1 MNSTQIIVFI
11 VKNVSDKKL
20 NMLFFIGD
28 FDVGY
33 LFHGR
38 NQTLLPKQGDGGDG
52 DRSQGTAEDVFGR
65 SAGADEDDALA
76 ELYGDEQNEVQDEE
90 EGENLFGDD
99 MERDYRPQPELDVYS
114 QSGMD
119 DASELAELS
128 EGARRAAE
136 REMDERDN
144 LMDEDALLYER
155 EDEDIG
161 RRARIRRR
169 RDESE
174 GGQMEVAGGEEEEE
188 EIPIDI
194 LENLRGRS
202 TRQHWAGCSSFKSFI
217 RGFKD
222 PKSKKLKYLEAVN
235 SMVAENRESLE
246 VDYDDLASESGEQNI
261 CYFLPEAPLQ
271 VLGYMDRAVT
281 EVTLSIFPFF
291 PRIAPEVKVR
301 IRGLPI
307 DEDIRM
313 LRQLHLNMLVR
324 TSGVVTITTGMH
336 A

>member
-1 MNSTQIIVFI
+1 M
-11 VKNVSDKKL
+11 
-20 NMLFFIGD
+20 
-28 FDVGY
+28 
-33 LFHGR
+33 
-38 NQTLLPKQGDGGDG
+38 
-52 DRSQGTAEDVFGR
+52 
-65 SAGADEDDALA
+65 
-76 ELYGDEQNEVQDEE
+76 
-90 EGENLFGDD
+90 
-99 MERDYRPQPELDVYS
+99 
-114 QSGMD
+114 
-119 DASELAELS
+119 S

-144 LMDEDALLYER
+144 LLDEDALLYER

-174 GGQMEVAGGEEEEE
+174 GGQMEVAGPEEEE

-202 TRQHWAGCSSFKSFI
+202 TRQHVSDEAVGREIIRRFKSFI

-291 PRIAPEVKVR
+291 PRIAPEVKVWYLGFE
-301 IRGLPI
+301 ILSLAVPPLCFSPSVLQLVMFPI
-307 DEDIRM
+307 SVGAYTR
-313 LRQLHLNMLVR
+313 
-324 TSGVVTITTGMH
+324 
-336 A
+336 AAY